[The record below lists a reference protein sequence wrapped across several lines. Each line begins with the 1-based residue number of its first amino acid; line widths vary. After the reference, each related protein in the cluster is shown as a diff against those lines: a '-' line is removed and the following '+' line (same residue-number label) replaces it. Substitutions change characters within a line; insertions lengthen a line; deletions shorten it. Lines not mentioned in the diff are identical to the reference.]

1 MDRVTRDLRAALQE
15 ESQVFLVVKKIV
27 DELKAR
33 HSLVERADV
42 SLLNKGLVNKCF
54 SVYGCIPMSLSLDY
68 IPIRY
73 VISCYNL

>member
-15 ESQVFLVVKKIV
+15 ENLELLKKSF

-33 HSLVERADV
+33 HSLVKSADV
-42 SLLNKGLVNKCF
+42 LSLLNKGLVNKCF

-73 VISCYNL
+73 VISC